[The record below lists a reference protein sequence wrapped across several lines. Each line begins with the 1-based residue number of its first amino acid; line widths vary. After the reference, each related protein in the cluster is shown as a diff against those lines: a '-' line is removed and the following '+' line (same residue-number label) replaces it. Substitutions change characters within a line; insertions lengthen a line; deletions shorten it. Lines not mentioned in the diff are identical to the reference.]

1 MELED
6 LRRFEPL
13 FKHSR
18 HLAADDVLR
27 RYLGVGADY
36 PIPLTISHG
45 VDFGFSTVGYDVFA
59 VEPIYWATNPR
70 SYELAAR
77 VKPAIKIPHPF
88 LLASL
93 DRDLPAGE
101 GTLVVG
107 PPPGPVNDARLANL
121 LTGYDP
127 AATTILVKPHPNF
140 DKSAAFWGGRGY
152 RTVCLADEGPPTYDR
167 MVSLFSRY
175 AEFVGC
181 TVSSAIFFGAAL
193 GKGVT
198 LMRGFRYA
206 AYEAMAIHSV
216 MDYRSPQ
223 AGAVVKALAGG
234 SVAETSDLARRLL
247 GSEFVRDP
255 AEIRAEIEHAVRQ
268 LAWPLHSRASY
279 PGPLRRF
286 VQAMALR
293 MNRPSLLNR
302 SFAEIAKARFSRSV
316 LIVDLDEVS
325 LWLDGANAENL
336 SFSTTRYIPGVREP
350 GAAIDQY

>member
-107 PPPGPVNDARLANL
+107 PPPGPVNDAKLADL

-127 AATTILVKPHPNF
+127 ATTTILVKPHPNF
-140 DKSAAFWGGRGY
+140 DKSAAFWAERGY
-152 RTVCLADEGPPTYDR
+152 RTVCVADEGPPTYDR

-193 GKGVT
+193 GKRVT

-206 AYEAMAIHSV
+206 AYESTQVHSV
-216 MDYRSPQ
+216 MDYRSKE
-223 AGAVVKALAGG
+223 AGAAVKALVAG
-234 SVAETSDLARRLL
+234 SVEESTQIARQLL
-247 GSEFVRDP
+247 GSGFVRDP
-255 AEIRAEIEHAVRQ
+255 DAIRAEIDQAVRD
-268 LAWPLHSRASY
+268 LKWPLHSRTRH
-279 PGPLRRF
+279 PPPIRRLL
-286 VQAMALR
+286 QNLALK

-302 SFAEIAKARFSRSV
+302 SYSEIVMARFNRDV

-325 LWLDGANAENL
+325 LWLDGANEGNL
-336 SFSTTRYIPGVREP
+336 GFSKTRYVPGVREP